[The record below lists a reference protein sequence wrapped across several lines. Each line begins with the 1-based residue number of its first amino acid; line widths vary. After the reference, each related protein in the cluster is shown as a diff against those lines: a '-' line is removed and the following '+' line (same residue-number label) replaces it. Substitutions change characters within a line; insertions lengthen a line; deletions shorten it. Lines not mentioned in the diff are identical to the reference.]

1 MNRTIFVLLVV
12 WLGAL
17 CACERGSGEDP
28 DETTEVSPPT
38 EPESEQ
44 ATIAPRVDVDLPVE
58 WLDASTLSDRELEA
72 AFAAPP
78 PSQEEI
84 EMRLW
89 YAMHPQTRQEGHE
102 RMQTRREREA
112 VDDAEREAWLDQ
124 RPTVGSL
131 TARSRPRY
139 AIVQVTDTPLY
150 TRHPTRF
157 DWLVETRSGS
167 IFDGLSVE
175 ESHLV
180 TVTLPNYQ
188 QQQIELLP
196 FGEDGSQ
203 WERDGIGMYRAR
215 VLAELEPEPAY
226 AEELSRRLTA
236 GPEVPEL
243 RGQITVRTEPPEAEV
258 YYNGRRL
265 VDDAGSPLTTPITFD
280 TYLGPETVYEVYLRQ
295 SGVPIRVELEG
306 YLTVETGVYTHMYQ
320 CEPVP
325 DSQAEAQWWEACQY
339 TYDTG
344 LIQLTAAAK

>member
-1 MNRTIFVLLVV
+1 MYRTVFGLLVV
-12 WLGAL
+12 WLGTL
-17 CACERGSGEDP
+17 FACERGPAEDP
-28 DETTEVSPPT
+28 EETAEVSRPT

-44 ATIAPRVDVDLPVE
+44 ATIASRVDVDLPVE

-89 YAMHPQTRQEGHE
+89 YVMHPQTRREGHQ

-112 VDDAEREAWLDQ
+112 VEDAEREAWLDQ
-124 RPTVGSL
+124 RPTIGSL
-131 TARSRPRY
+131 TVRSRPTY

-167 IFDGLSVE
+167 TFDGLSVE

-203 WERDGIGMYRAR
+203 WERDEIGMYRAR
-215 VLAELEPEPAY
+215 VLAELEPEPVY
-226 AEELSRRLTA
+226 AEELTLRMNTN
-236 GPEVPEL
+236 VEL
-243 RGQITVRTEPPEAEV
+243 LGQITVRTEPPGAEV

-265 VDDAGSPLTTPITFD
+265 VDDTGSPLTTPVTFD
-280 TYLGPETVYEVYLRQ
+280 TYLGPETVYEVYLRR

-306 YLTVETGVYTHMYQ
+306 YLTVETGVYTQMYQ
-320 CEPVP
+320 CEPIP
-325 DSQAEAQWWEACQY
+325 DSPAEAQWWEACRY

-344 LIQLTAAAK
+344 LIQLTVASE